1 MPKSPLWATTLS
13 RWGVLCASMIL
24 RAIAVLA
31 RANAPGRATQAR
43 KVKGE
48 KPDEE

>member
-1 MPKSPLWATTLS
+1 
-13 RWGVLCASMIL
+13 MIL
-24 RAIAVLA
+24 RAVLA
-31 RANAPGRATQAR
+31 GAIAPGRATQAR